1 MRLLILSL
9 LMTGTYTAMA
19 QDPISPVIPDQQ
31 VPADPPAVSVAPLAQ
46 ERVLLRRDPDAYS
59 IVSVA
64 RGFST
69 HKPMYLMPL
78 TYSPDYAG
86 RNTEVVFQISAK
98 QRLFNRNLYLG
109 YTQKSFW
116 QLYNKDDSSPFR
128 ETDYNPEVFYR
139 WTPDPERF
147 HHWGADFGFEHE
159 SNGKELPDSRSWN
172 RLYIAPF
179 HARGKHLAYLKF
191 WHRLREKPKNAPD
204 DPKGDDNPDIDRYY
218 GFTEI
223 LLQRQLGRQQQA
235 ALMLRGNPGS
245 GRGAV
250 SFNYSW
256 PNSDDSLFYSVNL
269 WHGYGESLIDYN
281 TSVTRVGVGILF
293 AR

>member
-1 MRLLILSL
+1 MRLPLLLLLISAPAL
-9 LMTGTYTAMA
+9 AA
-19 QDPISPVIPDQQ
+19 EPPSPVLPDQPVQ
-31 VPADPPAVSVAPLAQ
+31 ADPPVIAVGPAAREP
-46 ERVLLRRDPDAYS
+46 RGLLQRDPDAYS
-59 IVSVA
+59 IISVA

-69 HKPMYLMPL
+69 HRPMYLMPL
-78 TYSPDYAG
+78 TYSPDYQG

-98 QRLFNRNLYLG
+98 QRLFNRNFYFG

-128 ETDYNPEVFYR
+128 ETNYNPEFFYR

-147 HHWGADFGFEHE
+147 HHWGADIGIEHE

-172 RLYIAPF
+172 RVYVAPF
-179 HARGKHLAYLKF
+179 QARGKHLAYLKF
-191 WHRLREKPKNAPD
+191 WHRLPEKPKNAPD

-218 GFTEI
+218 GFAE
-223 LLQRQLGRQQQA
+223 LHFQRQFGRQQQGWI
-235 ALMLRGNPGS
+235 MLRGNPGS

-256 PNSDDSLFYSVNL
+256 PNSDDSLFYNVNV
-269 WHGYGESLIDYN
+269 WHGYGESLIDYDN
-281 TSVTRVGVGILF
+281 SVTRLGVGIMF
-293 AR
+293 SR